1 MHTKQNPA
9 NFKIKHREAT
19 RKWGKNKIADTES
32 NFNDQTLSQ
41 TATNSPAMHKQLLG
55 KALKHVNNVWLGSPL

>member
-19 RKWGKNKIADTES
+19 RKREKNKTADTES

-41 TATNSPAMHKQLLG
+41 
-55 KALKHVNNVWLGSPL
+55 

>member
-1 MHTKQNPA
+1 MHRDKENRMKAKQCLTVKNIEKKKSKEEMHTKQNPA

-19 RKWGKNKIADTES
+19 RKREKNKTADTES

-41 TATNSPAMHKQLLG
+41 
-55 KALKHVNNVWLGSPL
+55 